1 MKFGSITR
9 CIETTNLSVG
19 RLALV
24 GMALFTGAAFVL
36 IYTKCSDTQFSI
48 ISSALNNVTF

>member
-1 MKFGSITR
+1 MKFGLITR
-9 CIETTNLSVG
+9 CIGTTNLSVG

-36 IYTKCSDTQFSI
+36 T
-48 ISSALNNVTF
+48 